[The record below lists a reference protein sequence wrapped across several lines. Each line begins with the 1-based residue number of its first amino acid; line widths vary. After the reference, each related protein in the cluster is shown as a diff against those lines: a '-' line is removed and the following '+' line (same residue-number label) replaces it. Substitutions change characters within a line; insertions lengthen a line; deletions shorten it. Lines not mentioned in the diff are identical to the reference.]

1 MIWWAVAALSAFF
14 IKGLCGFAN
23 TLIFTTILSF
33 NSSNLSITPVE
44 LLLGFP
50 TNLIIAWRERR
61 SINWRICIPL
71 TILMLA
77 GNLPGIFLLKN
88 TDSRI
93 VKVFFGTVIV
103 LIGAEMLLREY
114 RPGKTRG
121 SKAVLVLIGVMS
133 GILSGMYGIGAMLA
147 AYVGRV
153 TKDSHSFKANMCA
166 IFLVENIFRLT
177 MYLATGI
184 ITLEA
189 AIRAAWLFPV
199 MRLGL
204 WGGIVSGNLLD
215 ERLVKKLVILM
226 LILSGT
232 ALVLTNL
239 VTV

>member
-71 TILMLA
+71 TVLMLA

-93 VKVFFGTVIV
+93 VKVFFGAVIV

-199 MRLGL
+199 MLLGL